1 MMSQHF
7 TSLRFRRGTG
17 NLIWRWDLEGVTQGG
32 PRSCDWRIY
41 PCEAESSPQALGL
54 TSKS

>member
-17 NLIWRWDLEGVTQGG
+17 SLISRWKLEGVTQGW
-32 PRSCDWRIY
+32 PRPYDWRIY
-41 PCEAESSPQALGL
+41 PCEAESSPEALGL
-54 TSKS
+54 TNKS